1 MYNVILY
8 DLKEELEELAL
19 EEDFERGNLFE
30 KEINDAKGLTSG
42 RERRKS
48 GVFDVVLSSALVSV
62 MVIEAMSISFGR
74 VSTTLQGNFTG
85 SRGLV
90 SNSSFLLSPLLYR
103 EKFDDLVNSF
113 RGKLGTG
120 RGEMAEDVYR
130 GGRILLISVRDR
142 YLTKLMGKVCY
153 VDRFKGEIEV
163 YTSKN
168 SCGEISFD

>member
-1 MYNVILY
+1 
-8 DLKEELEELAL
+8 
-19 EEDFERGNLFE
+19 
-30 KEINDAKGLTSG
+30 
-42 RERRKS
+42 
-48 GVFDVVLSSALVSV
+48 

-168 SCGEISFD
+168 SCGEISFDWFTSFLRCRSLIFFFSSSSSKLLFEKRFRRTR